1 MLKYKID
8 AEAFNTLNDDQKTL
22 YAQKGDEYVLQVD
35 GVPDADE
42 IDRLRNHADTLLA
55 EKKAK
60 DEQARQAL
68 ADKLKAEQEAAIKS
82 GDAERIQKA
91 LNEQLEAE
99 RGEKERL
106 KKQIDND
113 KLQRAV
119 GLLSS
124 KLTSDQHNQYILN
137 VLLERQVTVS
147 DGEFNIVGL
156 DGEKLDSIEQLEQQV
171 LNSGKFDSLITGT
184 HASGTGGNG
193 TGSKGAKPASE
204 YTEAEMVQLA
214 QTNKDEFNRLFN
226 KT

>member
-1 MLKYKID
+1 MLKFKID
-8 AEAFNTLNDDQKTL
+8 TDGFNALSDEHKAF

-35 GVPDADE
+35 GAPDADE

-82 GDAERIQKA
+82 GDAERIQEA
-91 LNEQLEAE
+91 LSKQLETE

-106 KKQIDND
+106 KKQIDTD
-113 KLQRAV
+113 KLQREV
-119 GLLSS
+119 GRLSS
-124 KLTSDQHNQYILN
+124 RLTTDQSNQDILN

-147 DGEFNIVGL
+147 DGQFNIVGL
-156 DGEKLDSIEQLEQQV
+156 NGEKLDSIEQLEQQV
-171 LNSGKFDSLITGT
+171 LNSGKFDSLLTGT
-184 HASGTGGNG
+184 LSSGTGGNG
-193 TGSKGAKPASE
+193 QGGGATKSANE
-204 YTEAEMVQLA
+204 YTEAERIELA
-214 QTNKDEFNRLFN
+214 KTSPEQFNRLF

>member
-8 AEAFNTLNDDQKTL
+8 AEALNTLNDDQKTL

-42 IDRLRNHADTLLA
+42 IDRLRNHAETLLA

-68 ADKLKAEQEAAIKS
+68 ADKLKSEQEAAIKS
-82 GDAERIQKA
+82 GDAERIQEA
-91 LNEQLEAE
+91 LNQQLETE

-106 KKQIDND
+106 KKQIDTD
-113 KLQRAV
+113 KLQRTV
-119 GLLSS
+119 GRLSS
-124 KLTSDQHNQYILN
+124 KLTSDQYNQDILN

-156 DGEKLDSIEQLEQQV
+156 NGEKLDSIEQLEQQV
-171 LNSGKFDSLITGT
+171 LSSGKYDSLLTGT
-184 HASGTGGNG
+184 DASGTGGSG
-193 TGSKGAKPASE
+193 RSVPPQTDPTALTALERKQLKDSDPA
-204 YTEAEMVQLA
+204 AFA
-214 QTNKDEFNRLFN
+214 RLYPS
-226 KT
+226 

>member
-8 AEAFNTLNDDQKTL
+8 AEAFSTLNDDQKTL

-60 DEQARQAL
+60 DEQARQAM

-82 GDAERIQKA
+82 GDAERIQEA
-91 LNEQLEAE
+91 LSKQLETE

-113 KLQRAV
+113 KLQRTV
-119 GLLSS
+119 GRLSS
-124 KLTSDQHNQYILN
+124 KLTSDQHNQDILN

-156 DGEKLDSIEQLEQQV
+156 NGEKLESIEQLEQQV
-171 LNSGKFDSLITGT
+171 LSSGKYDSLITGT
-184 HASGTGGNG
+184 LSSGTGGNG

-204 YTEAEMVQLA
+204 YTEAERVELA
-214 QTNKDEFNRLFN
+214 KTNPEQFKRLF
-226 KT
+226 T

>member
-1 MLKYKID
+1 MLKFKID
-8 AEAFNTLNDDQKTL
+8 TDGFNALTDEHKAF

-35 GVPDADE
+35 GAPDADE

-82 GDAERIQKA
+82 GDAERIQEA
-91 LNEQLEAE
+91 LSKQLETE

-106 KKQIDND
+106 KKQIDTD
-113 KLQRAV
+113 KLQREV
-119 GLLSS
+119 GRLSS
-124 KLTSDQHNQYILN
+124 RLTTDQSNQDILN

-147 DGEFNIVGL
+147 DGQFNIVGL
-156 DGEKLDSIEQLEQQV
+156 NGEKLDSIEQLEQQV
-171 LNSGKFDSLITGT
+171 LNSGKFDSLLTGT
-184 HASGTGGNG
+184 LSSGTGGNG
-193 TGSKGAKPASE
+193 QGGGATKSASE
-204 YTEAEMVQLA
+204 YTEAERIELA
-214 QTNKDEFNRLFN
+214 KTNPEQFNRLF

>member
-82 GDAERIQKA
+82 GDAERIQEA
-91 LNEQLEAE
+91 LSKQLETE

-113 KLQRAV
+113 KLQRTV
-119 GLLSS
+119 GRLSS
-124 KLTSDQHNQYILN
+124 KLTSDQHNQDILN

-156 DGEKLDSIEQLEQQV
+156 NGEKLDSIEQLERQV

-184 HASGTGGNG
+184 LSSGTGGNG
-193 TGSKGAKPASE
+193 TPGGATKSANE
-204 YTEAEMVQLA
+204 YTEAERIELA
-214 QTNKDEFNRLFN
+214 KTNPEKFKRLF
-226 KT
+226 T

>member
-8 AEAFNTLNDDQKTL
+8 TDGFNALSDEHKAF

-35 GVPDADE
+35 GAPDADE

-82 GDAERIQKA
+82 GDAERIQEA
-91 LNEQLEAE
+91 LSKQLETE

-106 KKQIDND
+106 KKQIDTD
-113 KLQRAV
+113 KLQRTV
-119 GLLSS
+119 GRLSS
-124 KLTSDQHNQYILN
+124 KLTSDQDNQDILN

-147 DGEFNIVGL
+147 DGEFNIIGL
-156 DGEKLDSIEQLEQQV
+156 DGNKLDTIEQLEQQV
-171 LNSGKFDSLITGT
+171 LSSGKFDSLITGT

-193 TGSKGAKPASE
+193 QGTKGVKAASE
-204 YTEAEMVQLA
+204 YTEAERIELATKNPELFKQLF
-214 QTNKDEFNRLFN
+214 T
-226 KT
+226 

>member
-8 AEAFNTLNDDQKTL
+8 AEAFNTLNDEQKAL

-42 IDRLRNHADTLLA
+42 IDRLRNHAETLLA

-82 GDAERIQKA
+82 GDAERIQEA
-91 LNEQLEAE
+91 LNQQLETE

-113 KLQRAV
+113 KLQRTV
-119 GLLSS
+119 GRLSS
-124 KLTSDQHNQYILN
+124 KLTSDQHNQDILN

-156 DGEKLDSIEQLEQQV
+156 NGEKLDSIEQLEQQV
-171 LNSGKFDSLITGT
+171 LSSGKFDSLITGT
-184 HASGTGGNG
+184 LSSGTGGEG
-193 TGSKGAKPASE
+193 KGSKGAKPASE

>member
-8 AEAFNTLNDDQKTL
+8 TDGFNALTDEHKAF

-35 GVPDADE
+35 GAPDADE

-82 GDAERIQKA
+82 GDAERIQEA
-91 LNEQLEAE
+91 LSKQLETE

-106 KKQIDND
+106 KKQIDTD
-113 KLQRAV
+113 KLQREV
-119 GLLSS
+119 GRLSS
-124 KLTSDQHNQYILN
+124 RLTTDQSNQDILN

-147 DGEFNIVGL
+147 DGQFNIVGL
-156 DGEKLDSIEQLEQQV
+156 NGEKLDSIEQLEQQV
-171 LNSGKFDSLITGT
+171 LNSGKFDSLLTGT
-184 HASGTGGNG
+184 LSSGTGGNG
-193 TGSKGAKPASE
+193 QGGGATKSASE
-204 YTEAEMVQLA
+204 YTEAERIELA
-214 QTNKDEFNRLFN
+214 KTNPEQFNRLF

>member
-1 MLKYKID
+1 MLKFKID
-8 AEAFNTLNDDQKTL
+8 TEGFNALSDEQKAF
-22 YAQKGDEYVLQVD
+22 YAQKGDEYILQVD

-82 GDAERIQKA
+82 GDAERIQEA
-91 LNEQLEAE
+91 LSKQLETE

-106 KKQIDND
+106 KKQIDTD
-113 KLQRAV
+113 KLQREV
-119 GLLSS
+119 GRLSS
-124 KLTSDQHNQYILN
+124 RLTTDQSNQDILN

-147 DGEFNIVGL
+147 DGQFNIMGL
-156 DGEKLDSIEQLEQQV
+156 NGEKLDSIEQLEQQV
-171 LNSGKFDSLITGT
+171 LNSGKFDSLLTGT
-184 HASGTGGNG
+184 LSSGTGGNG
-193 TGSKGAKPASE
+193 QGGGATKSASE
-204 YTEAEMVQLA
+204 YTEAERIELA
-214 QTNKDEFNRLFN
+214 KTNPEQFNRLF

>member
-8 AEAFNTLNDDQKTL
+8 AEALNTLNDDQKTL

-42 IDRLRNHADTLLA
+42 IDRLRNHAETLLA

-68 ADKLKAEQEAAIKS
+68 ADKLKSEQEAAIKS
-82 GDAERIQKA
+82 GDAERIQEA
-91 LNEQLEAE
+91 LNQQLETE

-106 KKQIDND
+106 KKQIDTD
-113 KLQRAV
+113 KLQRTV
-119 GLLSS
+119 GRLSS
-124 KLTSDQHNQYILN
+124 KLTSDQYNQDILN

-156 DGEKLDSIEQLEQQV
+156 NGEKLDSIEQLEQQV
-171 LNSGKFDSLITGT
+171 LSSGKYDSLLTGT
-184 HASGTGGNG
+184 DASGTGGSG
-193 TGSKGAKPASE
+193 QSVPPQTDPTALTALERKQLKDSDPA
-204 YTEAEMVQLA
+204 AFA
-214 QTNKDEFNRLFN
+214 RLYPS
-226 KT
+226 

>member
-8 AEAFNTLNDDQKTL
+8 TDGFNALSDEHKAF

-35 GVPDADE
+35 GAPDADE

-82 GDAERIQKA
+82 GDAERIQEA
-91 LNEQLEAE
+91 LSKQLETE

-106 KKQIDND
+106 KKQIDTD
-113 KLQRAV
+113 KLQREV
-119 GLLSS
+119 GRLSS
-124 KLTSDQHNQYILN
+124 RLTTDQSNQDILN

-147 DGEFNIVGL
+147 DGQFNIVGL
-156 DGEKLDSIEQLEQQV
+156 NGEKLDSIEQLEQQV
-171 LNSGKFDSLITGT
+171 LNSGKFDSLLTGT
-184 HASGTGGNG
+184 LSSGTGGNG
-193 TGSKGAKPASE
+193 QGGGATKSANE
-204 YTEAEMVQLA
+204 YTEAERIELA
-214 QTNKDEFNRLFN
+214 KTNPEQFKRLF
-226 KT
+226 T

>member
-22 YAQKGDEYVLQVD
+22 YAQKGDEYVLNIE

-82 GDAERIQKA
+82 GDAERIQEA
-91 LNEQLEAE
+91 LSKQLETE

-113 KLQRAV
+113 KLQRTV
-119 GLLSS
+119 GRLSS
-124 KLTSDQHNQYILN
+124 KLTSDQHNQDILN

-156 DGEKLDSIEQLEQQV
+156 NGEKLDSIEQLEQQV
-171 LNSGKFDSLITGT
+171 LSSGKFDSLITGT
-184 HASGTGGNG
+184 LSSGTGGNG
-193 TGSKGAKPASE
+193 TGAPGVKPASE

>member
-82 GDAERIQKA
+82 GDAERIQEA
-91 LNEQLEAE
+91 LSKQLETE

-113 KLQRAV
+113 KLQRTV
-119 GLLSS
+119 GRLSS
-124 KLTSDQHNQYILN
+124 KLTSDQHNQDILN

-147 DGEFNIVGL
+147 DGQFNITGL
-156 DGEKLDSIEQLEQQV
+156 NGEKLDSIEQLEQQV
-171 LNSGKFDSLITGT
+171 LSSGKFDSLLVGT

-193 TGSKGAKPASE
+193 TPASATKSANE

>member
-82 GDAERIQKA
+82 GDAERIREA
-91 LNEQLEAE
+91 LSKQLETE

-113 KLQRAV
+113 KLQRTV
-119 GLLSS
+119 GRLSS
-124 KLTSDQHNQYILN
+124 KLTSDQHNQDILN

-156 DGEKLDSIEQLEQQV
+156 NGEKLDSIEQLEQQV
-171 LNSGKFDSLITGT
+171 LSSGKFDSLITGT
-184 HASGTGGNG
+184 HASGTGGG
-193 TGSKGAKPASE
+193 GQGAPGVKPASE

>member
-60 DEQARQAL
+60 DEQARQAM

-82 GDAERIQKA
+82 GDAERIQEA
-91 LNEQLEAE
+91 LSKQLETE

-113 KLQRAV
+113 KLQRTV
-119 GLLSS
+119 GRLSS
-124 KLTSDQHNQYILN
+124 KLTSDQHNQDILN

-156 DGEKLDSIEQLEQQV
+156 NGEKLESIEQLEQQV
-171 LNSGKFDSLITGT
+171 LSSGKFDSLITGT
-184 HASGTGGNG
+184 LSSGTGGNG
-193 TGSKGAKPASE
+193 TPASATKSANE
-204 YTEAEMVQLA
+204 YTEAERIELA
-214 QTNKDEFNRLFN
+214 KTNPEQFKRLF
-226 KT
+226 T

>member
-42 IDRLRNHADTLLA
+42 IDRLRNHAETLLA

-82 GDAERIQKA
+82 GDAERIQEA
-91 LNEQLEAE
+91 LSKQLETE
-99 RGEKERL
+99 RAEKERL

-113 KLQRAV
+113 KLQRTV
-119 GLLSS
+119 GRLSS
-124 KLTSDQHNQYILN
+124 KLTSDQHNQDILN

-156 DGEKLDSIEQLEQQV
+156 NGEKLESIEQLEQQV

-193 TGSKGAKPASE
+193 QGTPGIKPASE

>member
-8 AEAFNTLNDDQKTL
+8 TDGFNALSDEHKAF

-35 GVPDADE
+35 GAPDADE

-82 GDAERIQKA
+82 GDAERIQEA
-91 LNEQLEAE
+91 LSKQLETE

-106 KKQIDND
+106 KKQIDTD
-113 KLQRAV
+113 KLQREV
-119 GLLSS
+119 GRLSS
-124 KLTSDQHNQYILN
+124 RLTTDQSNQDILN

-147 DGEFNIVGL
+147 DGQFNIVGL
-156 DGEKLDSIEQLEQQV
+156 NGEKLDSIEQLEQQV
-171 LNSGKFDSLITGT
+171 LNSGKFDSLLTGT
-184 HASGTGGNG
+184 LSSGTGGNG
-193 TGSKGAKPASE
+193 QGGGATKSASE
-204 YTEAEMVQLA
+204 YTEAERIELA
-214 QTNKDEFNRLFN
+214 KTNPEQFKRLF
-226 KT
+226 T

>member
-8 AEAFNTLNDDQKTL
+8 AEVFNTLNDDQKTL

-82 GDAERIQKA
+82 GDAERIQEA
-91 LNEQLEAE
+91 LSKQLETE

-113 KLQRAV
+113 KLQRTV
-119 GLLSS
+119 GRLSS
-124 KLTSDQHNQYILN
+124 KLTSDQHNQDILN

-156 DGEKLDSIEQLEQQV
+156 NGEKLDSIEQLEQQV
-171 LNSGKFDSLITGT
+171 LSSGKFDSLITGT
-184 HASGTGGNG
+184 LSSGTGGNG
-193 TGSKGAKPASE
+193 TGAPGIKPASE
-204 YTEAEMVQLA
+204 YTEAERVELA
-214 QTNKDEFNRLFN
+214 KTNPEQFKRLF
-226 KT
+226 T